1 MNKIQKVVM
10 TLGFCAGTLF
20 ASNLPTSREA
30 SFMESYSSS
39 EVMIKATGIGQGVE
53 ASNDDLLRSAVYFV
67 LNGGTDPLLAS
78 SEAKNKF
85 KVLEDKFFE
94 IDNIRKY
101 ITWEAQKVS
110 GQKKIKRDGEKF
122 LKRSKTV
129 RINKKALTE
138 YLSSN
143 GVIMSQDAL
152 AEAVGLPF
160 IMVIPE
166 VSKGQT
172 PMQVLDAN
180 PLAKHAAATIESYL
194 TAKQYDVVVPRAS
207 EQLNDVAQLSAEI
220 KGAEEDV
227 AYQVALSLGSDVY
240 IVYAGRVQD
249 GKASVSVKA
258 YETTTARLLG
268 TETGYSK
275 TRPGTPM
282 EPLVEEAIGDAINKV
297 LQRVTNYWNKDVKI
311 GIQYKMIFKMIG
323 EFDEDETEE
332 IQEQISDL
340 FDDAFYRSKENV
352 VTDKTMDYLVWAKK
366 DDFKKASKIYR
377 FFKKK
382 MKKTAKIRKI
392 NINKKL
398 IIMSVDNI

>member
-1 MNKIQKVVM
+1 MNKIQKIVM
-10 TLGFCAGTLF
+10 TLGLCAGTLF
-20 ASNLPTSREA
+20 AANLPTSREA

-39 EVMIKATGIGQGVE
+39 EVMIKATGIGEGAE
-53 ASNDDLLRSAVYFV
+53 ESNDDLLRSAVYFV
-67 LNGGTDPLLAS
+67 LNGGTDPLLAN

-94 IDNIRKY
+94 MDNIRKY
-101 ITWEAQKVS
+101 ITWEAQKIS

-122 LKRSKTV
+122 LKRTKTV
-129 RINKKALTE
+129 RVNKKALTE

-166 VSKGQT
+166 VSKGKT

-180 PLAKHAAATIESYL
+180 PLAKHAAATIESDL

-240 IVYAGRVQD
+240 IVYAGRVEG

-297 LQRVTNYWNKDVKI
+297 LQRVTNYWNRDVKV
-311 GIQYKMIFKMIG
+311 GMQYKMIFKMVG

-340 FDDAFYRSKENV
+340 FDDAFDRSKENV
-352 VTDKTMDYLVWAKK
+352 ITDKTMDYLVWAKK

-377 FFKKK
+377 YFKKK